1 MPENE
6 RTVLVVAEKVDA
18 ITLEIEATTE
28 KADKGID
35 KTIESLRALKTA
47 LNGINTKKLK
57 QEMESFEDF
66 QKKLQTAFS
75 NIKVSGNPEELRKQ
89 IAQVEARLDA
99 LTKKENKLKT
109 VSGINENSKQYRNL
123 VYDIAEAK
131 STLEQLY
138 AAMDKV
144 NAQKPLNFWEKPNW
158 SENLQK
164 YGTTDESVIKSSLG
178 TSEDIEKVESVATYA
193 ANNIKQSFSEV
204 AQTEEEAAQK
214 VKNLGGKM
222 QGLKA
227 IAEQLKTAFSGI
239 REKMSLGSGAEKF
252 NADMQDLIDGMNQ
265 AKYTMKQMES
275 GAKAFDS
282 TAYERAAQDLAEA
295 SAQMQK
301 YKSSL
306 TGATEQTSRLKTVL
320 SGIGGT
326 VKGAFSKVATIG
338 SGIVSACKKAAGALR
353 GLKSQIPKLGT
364 AFSGLGKKIGSVTR
378 LFTFMVLRRAITAL
392 LNTMKQGFDTLAQYS
407 AAKGTEFNKNISS
420 MQSGLKQLGNSIVA
434 AFEPLINAVTPIINA
449 FISKLTEATNAIGQ
463 FFAALTGRS
472 TFTHAKKV
480 VGNYAASLDKATAST
495 KKLATATAGIDEL
508 NILQDNN
515 NSGGD
520 SGASNPADSFE
531 TEKVGDK
538 FANLAQ
544 MIKDAW
550 EKADFSEI
558 GAMVAEKI
566 NAALEGIDWAK
577 IKETSKRIAQSI
589 GTFIN
594 GFVGALDWSLVG
606 TTIGE
611 GINTALVF
619 ANTLLTTIDFGQM
632 GRSLAIGLNSA
643 VNVIDWQAVGSLVCN
658 GFNAVIDLLYD
669 FVSTFDFTKF
679 GESMGTA
686 ITTAIKGI
694 KWSKGGAA
702 IGKSVTGLFDTFN
715 GFIKKTDFAA
725 LGKGIV
731 SAIGGFFK
739 NLSWSSIGTAL
750 SNAIKALADFLY
762 GVVSSTDWAAVP
774 QYIVDAIKDFFTSF
788 DWSGVSKSLGKL
800 LGSAVKGAI
809 DLVGSIWDMLKKAWG
824 NLSDYFNDYIEDAG
838 GDIIAGLWNGITDAL
853 KNCGTW
859 IKNNLF
865 QPFIDG
871 FKDAFGIHSPSKEMK
886 IMGGYVVDGFLSG
899 ISGKFSECRDKVLEW
914 AGKIKDWFSGTSFG
928 KICKSTWENYGQNI
942 IGGFRDKIGNA
953 YTSTRDKISAWASD
967 VKDYFSGSS
976 HGSIN
981 STTWADYADKVV
993 SGFRDKI
1000 GNVYTTVRS
1009 NISTWASDIK
1019 DYFTGSGKGAINLT
1033 TFSNYADK
1041 VVSGFREK
1049 IGSTYT
1055 TVRDKIS
1062 TWASD
1067 IRDYFTSSSHGSIN
1081 STKFSTFAG
1090 NIISGF
1096 KGKITTSYSD
1106 CQTSITTWANKVK
1119 SWFSDTASVSSFQ
1132 GFAKNAIH
1140 GFRDGINSFYR
1151 DCEDAVKSWAS
1162 KVTDWFKEKL
1172 DINSPSKVFE
1182 QFGLYTV
1189 QGFNKGINNAGKT
1202 TKKAVSGWLAPL
1214 DNVAVNTRLSIN
1226 DTDLRACR
1234 ANYGEDFSR
1243 DISVQRYTHN
1253 SISGAVQAAIVTDNP
1268 LTAAFREIA
1277 ESVIVPAIQN
1287 VETQAKRQAD
1297 KNEQTIVEIGGK
1309 TITDAVRE
1317 QKSRNGFS
1325 FQPT

>member
-1 MPENE
+1 M
-6 RTVLVVAEKVDA
+6 AEKVDT

-35 KTIESLRALKTA
+35 KTIESLKALKTA

-75 NIKVSGNPEELRKQ
+75 GIKISGNMEELRKQ
-89 IAQVEARLDA
+89 IAQAEARLDT
-99 LTKKENKLKT
+99 LLNKENKLKT

-123 VYDIAEAK
+123 QYDIAEVCN
-131 STLEQLY
+131 SLDQLY
-138 AAMDKV
+138 TAMDKA
-144 NAQKPLNFWEKPNW
+144 NTKKPLNFWEKPNW

-222 QGLKA
+222 QGLKG
-227 IAEQLKTAFSGI
+227 ISEQLKTAFSGI
-239 REKMSLGSGAEKF
+239 REKMPLGSGAEKF

-320 SGIGGT
+320 SGIGGA
-326 VKGAFSKVATIG
+326 VKGTFSKMASIG

-353 GLKSQIPKLGT
+353 GLKSQIPKLGA
-364 AFSGLGKKIGSVTR
+364 AFSGLGKKIGSVMR

-449 FISKLTEATNAIGQ
+449 FIQKLTEATNAIGQ
-463 FFAALTGRS
+463 FFAALTGKS

-508 NILQDNN
+508 NILQDND

-566 NAALEGIDWAK
+566 NAALDGIDWAK

-606 TTIGE
+606 STIGE
-611 GINTALVF
+611 GINTALIF
-619 ANTLLTTIDFGQM
+619 ANTLLTTIDFGM
-632 GRSLAIGLNSA
+632 IGRSFATGLNSA
-643 VNVIDWQAVGSLVCN
+643 VNVIDWQGVGSVVCN

-669 FVSTFDFTKF
+669 FVSTFDFTKL
-679 GESMGTA
+679 GESIGTSV
-686 ITTAIKGI
+686 TTAIKGI

-702 IGKSVTGLFDTFN
+702 IGKSVTGLFNTFN
-715 GFIKKTDFAA
+715 GFVEKTDFAA

-739 NLSWSSIGTAL
+739 NLSWSSIGAAL
-750 SNAIKALADFLY
+750 SNAIKSLADFLY
-762 GVVSSTDWAAVP
+762 GVVSGTDWAAVP
-774 QYIVDAIKDFFTSF
+774 QYIVDAIKDFFTGF

-886 IMGGYVVDGFLSG
+886 TMGGYVVDGFISG
-899 ISGKFSECRDKVLEW
+899 ISGKFSECREKVLEW

-967 VKDYFSGSS
+967 VKDYFSESS

-981 STTWADYADKVV
+981 STTWADYANKVV

-1000 GNVYTTVRS
+1000 GNTYTTVRS
-1009 NISTWASDIK
+1009 NVST
-1019 DYFTGSGKGAINLT
+1019 
-1033 TFSNYADK
+1033 
-1041 VVSGFREK
+1041 
-1049 IGSTYT
+1049 
-1055 TVRDKIS
+1055 
-1062 TWASD
+1062 
-1067 IRDYFTSSSHGSIN
+1067 
-1081 STKFSTFAG
+1081 
-1090 NIISGF
+1090 
-1096 KGKITTSYSD
+1096 
-1106 CQTSITTWANKVK
+1106 
-1119 SWFSDTASVSSFQ
+1119 
-1132 GFAKNAIH
+1132 
-1140 GFRDGINSFYR
+1140 
-1151 DCEDAVKSWAS
+1151 
-1162 KVTDWFKEKL
+1162 
-1172 DINSPSKVFE
+1172 
-1182 QFGLYTV
+1182 
-1189 QGFNKGINNAGKT
+1189 
-1202 TKKAVSGWLAPL
+1202 
-1214 DNVAVNTRLSIN
+1214 
-1226 DTDLRACR
+1226 
-1234 ANYGEDFSR
+1234 
-1243 DISVQRYTHN
+1243 
-1253 SISGAVQAAIVTDNP
+1253 
-1268 LTAAFREIA
+1268 
-1277 ESVIVPAIQN
+1277 
-1287 VETQAKRQAD
+1287 
-1297 KNEQTIVEIGGK
+1297 
-1309 TITDAVRE
+1309 
-1317 QKSRNGFS
+1317 
-1325 FQPT
+1325 